1 MNVNTEWLNSQQCV
15 YGAFS
20 IAITTLGK
28 MPGANRPK
36 TNKKNC
42 TMCKCECGIADEH
55 SHSLYAAKRIVNLYN
70 PHYTWKFIVLVNG
83 RIWKFISQFFYN
95 THDIF
100 IDWKYIPVLVT
111 IQNVFCCF
119 FLCEVLFQCQYFM
132 PKLTVTK
139 KHAQPEYIRSFILVS
154 VRH

>member
-1 MNVNTEWLNSQQCV
+1 MCMVHFPLPLLHLGKCRVPIVQRLTKKIVQCVNVNVELPMN
-15 YGAFS
+15 
-20 IAITTLGK
+20 IHIL
-28 MPGANRPK
+28 
-36 TNKKNC
+36 C
-42 TMCKCECGIADEH
+42 TRRIK
-55 SHSLYAAKRIVNLYN
+55 IVNLYN